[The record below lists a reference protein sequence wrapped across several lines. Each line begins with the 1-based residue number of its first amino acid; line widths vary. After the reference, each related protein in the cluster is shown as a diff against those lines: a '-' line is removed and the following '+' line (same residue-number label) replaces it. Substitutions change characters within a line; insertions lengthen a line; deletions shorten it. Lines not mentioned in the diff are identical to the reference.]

1 MIGNVVFSLPMKYY
15 VYILF
20 CADGTYYTGWT
31 ADVQKR
37 LAVHNK
43 GRGAKYTRGRLPVK
57 LLWFDS
63 FPNKSDAMKKEY
75 ALKQLSKREKQAIT
89 RGEVHK
95 ICYG

>member
-1 MIGNVVFSLPMKYY
+1 MLSFLLMKYY

-31 ADVQKR
+31 TDVQKR

-43 GRGAKYTRGRLPVK
+43 GKGAKYTRGRLPVK

-63 FPNKSDAMKKEY
+63 FNSKSEAMKKEY
-75 ALKQLSKREKQAIT
+75 AIKQLSKDGKKAIT
-89 RGEVHK
+89 RQDVHK
-95 ICYG
+95 VCYGSRN